1 MKVTVF
7 GYVLLL
13 RFLASFSFDWEDI
26 QTLKTVFNYI
36 IKIQILRY
44 SSYFQLSS
52 LILKWGQAG
61 SGILMSYYPSES
73 LTFHWLVEY
82 ERFIKPVAKE

>member
-26 QTLKTVFNYI
+26 QTLKTVLNYI
-36 IKIQILRY
+36 IKIQILR
-44 SSYFQLSS
+44 
-52 LILKWGQAG
+52 
-61 SGILMSYYPSES
+61 
-73 LTFHWLVEY
+73 
-82 ERFIKPVAKE
+82 